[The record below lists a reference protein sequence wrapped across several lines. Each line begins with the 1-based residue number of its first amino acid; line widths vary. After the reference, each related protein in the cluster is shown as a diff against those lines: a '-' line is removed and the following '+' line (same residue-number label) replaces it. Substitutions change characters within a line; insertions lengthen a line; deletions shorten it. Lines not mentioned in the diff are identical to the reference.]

1 MTDNNLTGQQVRI
14 VVKHI
19 TIPDAKE
26 YESILQDHGYDTE
39 AAQAHL
45 EKIVEGITSRINTL
59 TELSKKDSRYIA
71 VYYNYE
77 VQKSSDPFRFDIF
90 IRMEDLTPLNL
101 YIQQQG
107 ITIGE
112 IIKMG
117 MNLCDA
123 LFLCHS
129 SGIIHYDIKE
139 KNIFIDENGNYKLGD
154 FDVVKAAAENTQTG
168 SMKGNA
174 SYTAPEIH
182 FQQPY
187 DSSIDIYSLGIV
199 LYKLLNDRRLPFM
212 PNALVPLTADDKNA
226 AETKRLNGDQMP
238 LPANAKKK
246 LADIILKACSPK
258 RERYTNVQDLK
269 YDLQEFLNTI
279 AGTEYEQTVVI
290 PAADEGEKENPDP
303 EKQKNMEETKNL
315 EKQKKRLVTAAVIG
329 AAILAAV
336 IAGYVFSVL
345 F

>member
-1 MTDNNLTGQQVRI
+1 MTDNNLTGQQVRTAI
-14 VVKHI
+14 KHI
-19 TIPDAKE
+19 TIPEAKE
-26 YESILQDHGYDTE
+26 YESILQDYGYDKE
-39 AAQAHL
+39 AAQTHF
-45 EKIVEGITSRINTL
+45 EKIVEGITSGINTL
-59 TELSKKDSRYIA
+59 IELSKKDSRYI
-71 VYYNYE
+71 VEYYDYE
-77 VQKSSDPFRFDIF
+77 IQEPSDSFRFDIF
-90 IRMEDLTPLNL
+90 IRMENLTPLNL

-123 LFLCHS
+123 LFLCHG
-129 SGIIHYDIKE
+129 SGIIHYNIKE

-154 FDVVKAAAENTQTG
+154 FDVVKAAAENIRTG
-168 SMKGNA
+168 SMKGTA

-258 RERYTNVQDLK
+258 SKRYTNAKDLK

-290 PAADEGEKENPDP
+290 PAADEDEKENPDP
-303 EKQKNMEETKNL
+303 EKPKDL

-329 AAILAAV
+329 AIVLTAV